1 MKPDPEKG
9 ILAAPGLLAG
19 GFGAAKQAQA
29 RDAGERPRASP
40 EAAGRAGEQEVKFH
54 LKYLPPG
61 YRQLHH
67 LTLKVAGMPPA
78 EVDHVVIGP
87 NGIFVIETKNWAGR
101 IIASPQGWRQI
112 RDGREEG
119 VESPGAQ
126 LWRHIA
132 VVKKAVEESVRESCK
147 LTMHGIIV
155 VANRRAVVEGQDATY
170 PVLKAEEIARHI
182 TTQPGANTL
191 GADEVADMLLRHRA
205 ERRR

>member
-1 MKPDPEKG
+1 MELHSEKG
-9 ILAAPGLLAG
+9 ILAGPGILSGL
-19 GFGAAKQAQA
+19 FGAQKNVPPP
-29 RDAGERPRASP
+29 DAFEHRQASP
-40 EAAGRAGEQEVKFH
+40 EVAGRAGEEEVKFH
-54 LKYLPPG
+54 FKYLPPG
-61 YRQLHH
+61 YRQLHR
-67 LTLKVAGMPPA
+67 LRLKAKGMPPA
-78 EVDHVVIGP
+78 EIDHVVIGP

-101 IIASPQGWRQI
+101 IIASPQGWRQV

-132 VVKKAVEESVRESCK
+132 VVKKAVEESVRVSCK

-155 VANRRAVVEGQDATY
+155 VANRRAVVEGQDDTY

-191 GADEVADMLLRHRA
+191 GTDVVADMLLRHRV
-205 ERRR
+205 ERRS